1 MKAKKKATTA
11 KKAAP
16 AKAAAPAKKR
26 PTTYAKDRYYAK
38 EVNGKGYLFDKKFSA
53 NIPITSE
60 TSFAFAQRQAER
72 FNAEEEAERA
82 ATVAKKCPAK
92 KPAPKK
98 PARTARRPMTAKKPA
113 AKKSEYA
120 KGKEAAR
127 NKAIKWL
134 DDFDGR
140 TMSWNELCDEQARL
154 ERLGK
159 RYGLTKEFR
168 ENGII

>member
-11 KKAAP
+11 RKAAP
-16 AKAAAPAKKR
+16 AKAAAPVKK
-26 PTTYAKDRYYAK
+26 PATK
-38 EVNGKGYLFDKKFSA
+38 
-53 NIPITSE
+53 TSH
-60 TSFAFAQRQAER
+60 
-72 FNAEEEAERA
+72 NALKR
-82 ATVAKKCPAK
+82 
-92 KPAPKK
+92 PAPKK
-98 PARTARRPMTAKKPA
+98 PARTVRKPMKPKKPA
-113 AKKSEYA
+113 AKKSEYV

>member
-1 MKAKKKATTA
+1 MKAKKKATAA
-11 KKAAP
+11 KKSV
-16 AKAAAPAKKR
+16 
-26 PTTYAKDRYYAK
+26 PTK
-38 EVNGKGYLFDKKFSA
+38 V
-53 NIPITSE
+53 
-60 TSFAFAQRQAER
+60 
-72 FNAEEEAERA
+72 
-82 ATVAKKCPAK
+82 
-92 KPAPKK
+92 APKK
-98 PARTARRPMTAKKPA
+98 PVRTVRKPMTAKKPA